1 MTLLLTLV
9 VGSLL
14 LVRRLPV
21 AGWLPKVAA
30 STLTA
35 LLMVPLWDKVERLAA
50 TFDFASASEHP
61 FAGLIENSASFDQVV
76 TLRTEEVLRRDDRS
90 EFSALPLLTTAET
103 LNYRSGP
110 GVQARTVSTLPLGTR
125 IVKRGRRVGGWIPV
139 KYREHLGW
147 VSSAF
152 VALES
157 SDSIDEFLWKDRPFL
172 TIRQASMFARPG
184 SNAKKLFTLPE
195 NAKLVRGERSGM
207 WVKVQSGER
216 AGWTSAN
223 LIRIAA
229 PAEASDNLG
238 LAVRLFFQDA
248 FPQVDLRSRVAE
260 YVVQVVFW
268 VAFAFMRRPGRSLLE
283 SLAGGRI
290 PALFAANT
298 VLPALW
304 FGVNNRH
311 QLLVMSENEK
321 SVIAAVAVAF
331 TTLTWLLVDAIVSRT
346 VPVLTAP
353 GKPPYKTTRL
363 EMFPRHSQVP
373 WFGLRP

>member
-14 LVRRLPV
+14 LVRRLTV
-21 AGWLPKVAA
+21 AGWLPKVAVG
-30 STLTA
+30 TLTA

-157 SDSIDEFLWKDRPFL
+157 SDSIDELLWKDRPFL

-353 GKPPYKTTRL
+353 GTPPYKTTRL